1 MKEPQDMTGFKWALS
16 RIQSGEVTSVYT
28 DGKRIYH
35 GGQRRPEQDCCHV
48 GTYIE
53 RRGYR
58 TKFDL
63 FQFIADIE
71 AACAELE
78 LQSAA
83 LGMGR

>member
-1 MKEPQDMTGFKWALS
+1 MKHIGPQDMAGFKWTLS

-28 DGKRIYH
+28 DGIRIYH

-53 RRGYR
+53 RL
-58 TKFDL
+58 DL